1 MYEALRFGTSLAQKA
16 KRASGSES
24 PHRNSV
30 RKSTMFVFNPVATYH
45 RLDNISQLV
54 FTEGCIYYS
63 TSVRLF
69 IKTHYTLVDYS
80 SLVQVLC
87 LLSFVPL

>member
-30 RKSTMFVFNPVATYH
+30 RK
-45 RLDNISQLV
+45 
-54 FTEGCIYYS
+54 YS
-63 TSVRLF
+63 F
-69 IKTHYTLVDYS
+69 IKLCRVFFYPVSTKYFVVLVKTQTKINS
-80 SLVQVLC
+80 TVH
-87 LLSFVPL
+87 